1 MVVLG
6 YEFKRDETRVK
17 MSDPLIEGITHEE
30 PKPGLVENVKDS
42 VKNYILPTSIDTEEI
57 EEKRESLAIL
67 ASLGTPKDYLGV
79 QVSLGDVKKLTP
91 KDVKKYYYRYQS
103 VLSKQVTGGLVENGI
118 KLASKTISRF
128 IPIDD
133 PDSLS
138 NDLVQ
143 DEIVKRELVDAA
155 GYLVLKG
162 GRFVALA
169 SALFHIMSHVDFTV
183 ERKILEEPPE
193 DEERPFS
200 RYPPKT
206 PAQVEGTNGE
216 ES

>member
-1 MVVLG
+1 MDTL
-6 YEFKRDETRVK
+6 RDESSQKK
-17 MSDPLIEGITHEE
+17 MSDPLIEGITYTE
-30 PKPGLVENVKDS
+30 PKPRMIDNVKDS
-42 VKNYILPTSIDTEEI
+42 VKEYFLPASTNDDNNDGV

-67 ASLGTPKDYLGV
+67 ASLGTAKDYLGV
-79 QVSLGDVKKLTP
+79 QMNLGDVTKLAP
-91 KDVKKYYYRYQS
+91 KDVEKYYYRYQS
-103 VLSKQVTGGLVENGI
+103 KLSKQVTGGLVENAI
-118 KLASKTISRF
+118 KLSSKTISRF

-143 DEIVKRELVDAA
+143 DEIVRRELVNAA

-169 SALFHIMSHVDFTV
+169 SALFHIMRHVDFTMNEASLYEKV
-183 ERKILEEPPE
+183 LDESPPE
-193 DEERPFS
+193 DD
-200 RYPPKT
+200 T
-206 PAQVEGTNGE
+206 E

>member
-1 MVVLG
+1 
-6 YEFKRDETRVK
+6 
-17 MSDPLIEGITHEE
+17 MSDPLIKGITHEE
-30 PKPGLVENVKDS
+30 PKPGLVENVKES
-42 VKNYILPTSIDTEEI
+42 VKNYILPPSIDTEGI

-67 ASLGTPKDYLGV
+67 ASLGTAKDYLGV
-79 QVSLGDVKKLTP
+79 QMSLGDVKKLIP
-91 KDVKKYYYRYQS
+91 KDVEKYYYRYQS
-103 VLSKQVTGGLVENGI
+103 KLAKQVTGGLVENAI

-206 PAQVEGTNGE
+206 PAQVKGTNGE

>member
-1 MVVLG
+1 M
-6 YEFKRDETRVK
+6 T
-17 MSDPLIEGITHEE
+17 DPLIEGIAYEV
-30 PKPGLVENVKDS
+30 PQPGLVDKVKDG
-42 VKNYILPTSIDTEEI
+42 VKNYVIPPPTDTLEI

-67 ASLGTPKDYLGV
+67 ASLGTAKDYLGV
-79 QVSLGDVKKLTP
+79 QMSLGDVRKLIP
-91 KDVKKYYYRYQS
+91 KDVEKYYYRYQS
-103 VLSKQVTGGLVENGI
+103 KLAKQVTGGLVENAI

-143 DEIVKRELVDAA
+143 DEIVRRELVDAA

-169 SALFHIMSHVDFTV
+169 SALFHIVSHVEVLV
-183 ERKILEEPPE
+183 EKPE
-193 DEERPFS
+193 HN
-200 RYPPKT
+200 
-206 PAQVEGTNGE
+206 AEGC
-216 ES
+216 

>member
-1 MVVLG
+1 
-6 YEFKRDETRVK
+6 

-30 PKPGLVENVKDS
+30 PKPGLMDNVVNNVK
-42 VKNYILPTSIDTEEI
+42 YHLLPKGTDTDEDDI

-67 ASLGTPKDYLGV
+67 TSLGTAKDYLGV
-79 QVSLGDVKKLTP
+79 QMSLGDVKKLTP
-91 KDVKKYYYRYQS
+91 KDVSKYYYRYQS

-143 DEIVKRELVDAA
+143 DEIVRRELVDAA

-169 SALFHIMSHVDFTV
+169 SALFHIVSHVDFTV

-193 DEERPFS
+193 YDEGRPFS

-206 PAQVEGTNGE
+206 PTQVESANAKSLE
-216 ES
+216 HDAN

>member
-1 MVVLG
+1 
-6 YEFKRDETRVK
+6 
-17 MSDPLIEGITHEE
+17 MSDPLIEGITYEE
-30 PKPGLVENVKDS
+30 PQPGLVDKVKEG
-42 VKNYILPTSIDTEEI
+42 VKNYVLPPSPDTQEI

-67 ASLGTPKDYLGV
+67 ASLGIAKDYLGV
-79 QVSLGDVKKLTP
+79 QMSLGDVRKLSV
-91 KDVKKYYYRYQS
+91 KDVEKFYYRYQS
-103 VLSKQVTGGLVENGI
+103 KLAKQVTGGLLENGI

-133 PDSLS
+133 SDSLS

-143 DEIVKRELVDAA
+143 DEIVRQKLINAA

-169 SALFHIMSHVDFTV
+169 SALFHVMSHVDFTAKKEILV
-183 ERKILEEPPE
+183 EKPE
-193 DEERPFS
+193 HD
-200 RYPPKT
+200 
-206 PAQVEGTNGE
+206 VE

>member
-206 PAQVEGTNGE
+206 PAQVKGTNGE

>member
-6 YEFKRDETRVK
+6 DEFQSKK
-17 MSDPLIEGITHEE
+17 MSDPLIEGITYEE
-30 PKPGLVENVKDS
+30 PKPGLVDNVKDS
-42 VKNYILPTSIDTEEI
+42 VKNYILPPSTDTEGI
-57 EEKRESLAIL
+57 KEKRESLAIL
-67 ASLGTPKDYLGV
+67 SSLGTAKDYLGV
-79 QVSLGDVKKLTP
+79 QMSLGDVKKLVP
-91 KDVKKYYYRYQS
+91 KDVEKYYYRYQS
-103 VLSKQVTGGLVENGI
+103 KLSKQVTGGLVENAI
-118 KLASKTISRF
+118 KLTSKMISRF

-133 PDSLS
+133 LDSLS

-169 SALFHIMSHVDFTV
+169 SALFHVVSHVDFSQN
-183 ERKILEEPPE
+183 EKILVEKPE
-193 DEERPFS
+193 HD
-200 RYPPKT
+200 
-206 PAQVEGTNGE
+206 AE